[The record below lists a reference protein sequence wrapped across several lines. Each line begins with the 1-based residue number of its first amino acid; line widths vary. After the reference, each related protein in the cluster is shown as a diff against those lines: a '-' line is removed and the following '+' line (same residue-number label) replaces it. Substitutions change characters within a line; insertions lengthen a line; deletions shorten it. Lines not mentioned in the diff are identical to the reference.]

1 MLSAE
6 RSGRIQSLYL
16 AAAFET
22 NKHLRMSDSTLLC
35 PGYKQVHE
43 FGADEEYED
52 EEVEYVTLDLGH
64 IEPTLI
70 PTSTE
75 YCLIV
80 SC

>member
-1 MLSAE
+1 
-6 RSGRIQSLYL
+6 
-16 AAAFET
+16 
-22 NKHLRMSDSTLLC
+22 MSDSTLLC

-43 FGADEEYED
+43 FDADEEYEN
-52 EEVEYVTLDLGH
+52 EEVEYITLDLGH

-70 PTSTE
+70 PASTE